1 LPIHKSAEKRLKTS
15 HRANVRNKQLKSGI
29 KTLIKKT
36 EASPDE
42 ALLKQTASALDSAAR
57 KSVIHPNKA
66 ARTKSRLAK
75 LVNKKKTA
83 PSQ

>member
-1 LPIHKSAEKRLKTS
+1 LPTHKSAEKRLKTA
-15 HRANVRNKQLKSGI
+15 HRANVRNKQLKTGI
-29 KTLIKKT
+29 KTLVKKT

-42 ALLKQTASALDSAAR
+42 TLLKQTASALDSAAR
-57 KSVIHPNKA
+57 KGVIHPNKA
-66 ARTKSRLAK
+66 ARNKSRLAK